1 MKYALFL
8 FIIFSACTYSE
19 DEKKTGGN
27 VLEKP
32 IEKATISALLDT
44 FHVAAANAEFD
55 RYFSCFSKNGTFL
68 GTDAK
73 ENWTKSE
80 FMKWAKPYFEKRKT
94 WAFTSLERNI
104 YFPENGTDIAWF
116 DELLKTQM
124 KICRG
129 SGVVVRENGQWKVGQ
144 YVLSMTFPN
153 EKVKEAIQ
161 IKSGLEDTLI
171 FKLEK

>member
-1 MKYALFL
+1 MKYILGI
-8 FIIFSACTYSE
+8 FILMFSCTPKE
-19 DEKKTGGN
+19 NAQKPPGN
-27 VLEKP
+27 VLDQP

-44 FHVAAANAEFD
+44 FHVAAANAQFE
-55 RYFSCFSKNGTFL
+55 RYFSCFAENATFL

-73 ENWTKSE
+73 ENWTKNE
-80 FMKWAKPYFEKRKT
+80 FMDWAKPYFEKRKT
-94 WAFTSLERNI
+94 WAFASLERHI
-104 YFPENGTDIAWF
+104 YFPEQGGEVAWF

-129 SGVVVRENGQWKVGQ
+129 SGVMVRENGQWKVGQ

-153 EKVKEAIQ
+153 EKVKEAIDLKTG
-161 IKSGLEDTLI
+161 IEDTLI